1 MKAPGRAW
9 GGTLLTAYLILFYLY
24 LESPILIIFMTSLNN
39 ALTVTFPPAG
49 LSLRWY
55 AVLWDY
61 IREASGLKPGLVTSL
76 WTSVW
81 LGGSVMSGAVVA
93 GVLAAYGLRRYR
105 FPGRDLLRQCFLLP
119 ILFPQV
125 VTGVGLVLWFSA
137 VGGVPTWLRLL
148 LGHML
153 LTLPYVVVTTGASLE
168 TLDERL
174 EEAAMNLGAN
184 RLQTFWHITL
194 PAIRSGIVSG
204 AIFAWLISFS
214 NFTVTYF
221 LFSGEMKPLT
231 MWIFEVIERYV
242 DPSLAALS
250 TLLILLTFTV
260 LLILNRLFAL
270 GRLVGLRR

>member
-1 MKAPGRAW
+1 VNQG
-9 GGTLLTAYLILFYLY
+9 
-24 LESPILIIFMTSLNN
+24 
-39 ALTVTFPPAG
+39 LTVTFPPVG
-49 LSLRWY
+49 FSVRWY
-55 AVLWDY
+55 GVLWDY
-61 IREASGLKPGLVTSL
+61 VNEASGLKPGLLVSL

-81 LGGSVMSGAVVA
+81 LGASVMVGAVLA

-119 ILFPQV
+119 LLFPQV

-137 VGGVPTWLRLL
+137 VGGVPTWVRLL
-148 LGHML
+148 LGHMI
-153 LTLPYVVVTTGASLE
+153 LTIPYVIVTTGASLE
-168 TLDERL
+168 TMDERL

-184 RLQTFWHITL
+184 RVQTFWHITL
-194 PAIRSGIVSG
+194 PTIRSGIISG

>member
-1 MKAPGRAW
+1 M
-9 GGTLLTAYLILFYLY
+9 
-24 LESPILIIFMTSLNN
+24 
-39 ALTVTFPPAG
+39 
-49 LSLRWY
+49 
-55 AVLWDY
+55 
-61 IREASGLKPGLVTSL
+61 EASGLKPGLVVSL
-76 WTSVW
+76 WTRVW
-81 LGGSVMSGAVVA
+81 LGASVMAGAVLA
-93 GVLAAYGLRRYR
+93 GVLSAYGLQRYR
-105 FPGRDLLRQCFLLP
+105 FPGRDLLRQYFLLP

-125 VTGVGLVLWFSA
+125 VTGIGLVLWFSA
-137 VGGVPTWLRLL
+137 VGGVPTWARLL
-148 LGHML
+148 LGHMI
-153 LTLPYVVVTTGASLE
+153 LTIPYVIVTTGASLE
-168 TLDERL
+168 TMDERL

-184 RLQTFWHITL
+184 RLQTFWHVTL
-194 PAIRSGIVSG
+194 PAIRSGIISG

>member
-1 MKAPGRAW
+1 MIRAGRGW
-9 GGTLLTAYLILFYLY
+9 GGKLLGAYLVLFFIY
-24 LESPILIIFMTSLNN
+24 LESPILIIFLTSLNKG
-39 ALTVTFPPAG
+39 LTVTFPPAG
-49 LSLRWY
+49 FSGRWY
-55 AVLWDY
+55 LLLWDY
-61 IREASGLKPGLVTSL
+61 IRGVSGLKPGLVTSL

-81 LGGSVMSGAVVA
+81 LGASVMTGTVLA
-93 GVLAAYGLRRYR
+93 GVLAAFSLRRYR
-105 FPGRDLLRQCFLLP
+105 FPGSDLLRQCFLLP

-137 VGGVPTWLRLL
+137 IRGVPTWVRLL
-148 LGHML
+148 LGHMI
-153 LTLPYVVVTTGASLE
+153 LTLPYVIVTTGASLE
-168 TLDERL
+168 TMDERL

-194 PAIRSGIVSG
+194 PSIRSGIISG

-250 TLLILLTFTV
+250 TFLILLTFTV